1 MATLALAELLQMDDN
16 AFRQRFKGSPLRR
29 AKRRGLLRS
38 AAIALGNRPHAA
50 SFDSLATALADEE
63 PVVRGAA
70 AWALGRWRC
79 ADVVAQRAH
88 AALVTRLATE
98 DDAEVRA
105 EIERALA

>member
-1 MATLALAELLQMDDN
+1 M
-16 AFRQRFKGSPLRR
+16 R

-50 SFDSLATALADEE
+50 SFEALAAALADEE

-70 AWALGRWRC
+70 AWALGRWRH
-79 ADVVAQRAH
+79 ADGVAERAH
-88 AALVTRLATE
+88 VALAQRLATE
-98 DDAEVRA
+98 TDTDVRA